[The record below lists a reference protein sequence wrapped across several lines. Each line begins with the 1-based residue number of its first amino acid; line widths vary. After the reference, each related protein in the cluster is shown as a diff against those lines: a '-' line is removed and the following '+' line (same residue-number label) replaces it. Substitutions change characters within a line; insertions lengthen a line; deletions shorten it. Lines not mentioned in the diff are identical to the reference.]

1 MSIME
6 NLYIEGSDTLPTVEL
21 RNDGLIKINGRALP
35 ENAFDFFRPM
45 IIWVKEYSGEEI
57 NIEINLEYFNTAVSK
72 QLHDFLRTI
81 EENPHTKKISLKWF
95 YEEGDD
101 EILESG
107 EIYEELLPK
116 IKFSYHQFNEVYE

>member
-1 MSIME
+1 MD

-21 RNDGLIKINGRALP
+21 NTSGKLRLTGRALP
-35 ENAFDFFRPM
+35 ENAYDFFKP
-45 IIWVKEYSGEEI
+45 IILWVKEFSSDEI

-72 QLHDFLRTI
+72 QLHDFLKAVD
-81 EENPHTKKISLKWF
+81 ENPLNKKINLKWL

-107 EIYEELLPK
+107 EIYEELMPR
-116 IKFSYHQFNEVYE
+116 INFTYEQYNEVFE

>member
-1 MSIME
+1 ME
-6 NLYIEGSDTLPTVEL
+6 NFFIEGSDSLPTVEL
-21 RNDGLIKINGRALP
+21 NDKGLIKISGRALP
-35 ENAFDFFRPM
+35 ENAFDFFRP
-45 IIWVKEYSGEEI
+45 IIKWVKEFSAEEI

-72 QLHDFLRTI
+72 QLHDFLKTI
-81 EENPHTKKISLKWF
+81 EDNLHNKKINLKWF

-107 EIYEELLPK
+107 EIYEELLPR